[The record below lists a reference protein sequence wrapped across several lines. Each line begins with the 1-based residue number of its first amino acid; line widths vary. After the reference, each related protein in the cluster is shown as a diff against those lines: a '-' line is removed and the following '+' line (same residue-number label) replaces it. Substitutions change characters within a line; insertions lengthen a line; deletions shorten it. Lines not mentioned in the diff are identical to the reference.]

1 MARKKKNIR
10 KTKGSASSTKTS
22 GKKQKIQENI
32 EKQPKR

>member
-1 MARKKKNIR
+1 MARKKKSM
-10 KTKGSASSTKTS
+10 KKSKKPASSTKTS